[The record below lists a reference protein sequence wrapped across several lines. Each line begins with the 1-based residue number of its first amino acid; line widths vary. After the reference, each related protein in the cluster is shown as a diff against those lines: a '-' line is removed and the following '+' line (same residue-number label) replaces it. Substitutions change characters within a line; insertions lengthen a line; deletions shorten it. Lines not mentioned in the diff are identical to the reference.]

1 MREAVEEAPEQK
13 ASSSMC
19 TRHLKTWGY
28 TPCKDALLRKLGL
41 IAVNSLMVV
50 PCPLILNPFSFLN
63 EDLLTPL
70 SGRGMKDGGERGKWG
85 CAGFTLWCPLL
96 VPVV

>member
-1 MREAVEEAPEQK
+1 MRKPPEQK

-28 TPCKDALLRKLGL
+28 TPCEDALLRKLG
-41 IAVNSLMVV
+41 LMVV

-85 CAGFTLWCPLL
+85 CAGFTLG
-96 VPVV
+96 

>member
-1 MREAVEEAPEQK
+1 MMREAVEEAPEQK

-28 TPCKDALLRKLGL
+28 TPCEDALLRKLGL
-41 IAVNSLMVV
+41 IAINSLMGGTM
-50 PCPLILNPFSFLN
+50 PSHPEPFQFPN

-85 CAGFTLWCPLL
+85 CAGFTLG
-96 VPVV
+96 

>member
-13 ASSSMC
+13 APSSMC
-19 TRHLKTWGY
+19 ARHLKTWAY
-28 TPCKDALLRKLGL
+28 TPCKDTLLRKCG
-41 IAVNSLMVV
+41 LMVV

-70 SGRGMKDGGERGKWG
+70 SGRGMKDGGERGRRG
-85 CAGFTLWCPLL
+85 CAGVTLG
-96 VPVV
+96 

>member
-1 MREAVEEAPEQK
+1 MMREAVEEAPEQK

-19 TRHLKTWGY
+19 ARHLKTWGY

-70 SGRGMKDGGERGKWG
+70 SGRGMKDGGERGRRG
-85 CAGFTLWCPLL
+85 CAGVTLG
-96 VPVV
+96 